1 MKQKNIIA
9 LTIIA
14 VILLGVVVGI
24 SVVNKKN
31 EKADKDYEYIVHE
44 TDKDTVEE
52 ETENGLNASDS
63 EDGPVLDQDN
73 MIDYNGGDS
82 NSGDKNDEE
91 DGKTGVTPD
100 NDGETEV
107 PSEGDLENPEEPEEP
122 EVPDTGTWGGFY

>member
-1 MKQKNIIA
+1 MKKKYVVA
-9 LTIIA
+9 LTIMA
-14 VILLGVVVGI
+14 VILFCVVI
-24 SVVNKKN
+24 SIIGVNKKK
-31 EKADKDYEYIVHE
+31 EKADKDYEYTVHE
-44 TDKDTVEE
+44 SDKDTIEE
-52 ETENGLNASDS
+52 ETENGLNESDS
-63 EDGPVLDQDN
+63 DDGPFLDEDN